1 MNKYLLFAT
10 LLACSSAA
18 QSFEEF
24 DERYPRYSVPI
35 WKEEAIQYLNTN
47 PPSQTIKSYSFSDVS
62 YTTNKSFY
70 FSGETI
76 RLNLDFFLKK
86 PKFEFL
92 EITFHDEYSDEKVQ
106 IKPKILGIGQTKL
119 RYFTEVVAPET
130 TFDKTYL
137 FHVSITN
144 KGIKHK
150 LSVPVVVGRKTG
162 NVIEVGKP
170 EQDNTNNLVIPVLV
184 EIQEPGMYRISGN
197 VFINKVPVARLSD
210 RVYLDSIG
218 RVSIPLKIYGKL
230 IIDRKIYGDA
240 DLVDVVIEKI
250 QMSPEDTGG
259 KSDAAKFIINVP
271 QGFQDKPY
279 SSL

>member
-47 PPSQTIKSYSFSDVS
+47 PPSQAIKSYSFTEAV

-76 RLNLDFFLKK
+76 RLNMDFFLKDT
-86 PKFEFL
+86 KFEFI
-92 EITFHDEYSDEKVQ
+92 EIFFQDEYAKEKMHL
-106 IKPKILGIGQTKL
+106 KPKISGVETKKL
-119 RYFTEVVAPET
+119 RYFTEVVAPQT
-130 TFDKTYL
+130 NFDKTYL
-137 FHVSITN
+137 FQVSIINNST
-144 KGIKHK
+144 KHK
-150 LSVPVVVGRKTG
+150 LSVPIVVGRKTG
-162 NVIEVGKP
+162 NIISVGKT
-170 EQDNTNNLVIPVLV
+170 EQDDKNNLIIPVLA
-184 EIQEPGMYRISGN
+184 EIQEPGLYRISTN

-210 RVYLDSIG
+210 RVYLDSVG
-218 RVSIPLKIYGKL
+218 RVYIPMKMYGKLVIDKKIYGQ
-230 IIDRKIYGDA
+230 A
-240 DLVDVVIEKI
+240 ELVDVSLEKI
-250 QMSPEDTGG
+250 QLSPEDTGG
-259 KSDAAKFIINVP
+259 KTDPANFIITVP
-271 QGFQDKPY
+271 QGFKDKPY